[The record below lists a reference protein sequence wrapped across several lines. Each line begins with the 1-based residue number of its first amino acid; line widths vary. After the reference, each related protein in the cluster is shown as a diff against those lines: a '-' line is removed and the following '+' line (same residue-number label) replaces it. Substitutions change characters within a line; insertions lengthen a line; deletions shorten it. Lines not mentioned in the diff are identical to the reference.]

1 MKVDARDS
9 HGATPALSKT
19 ASVTRFAV
27 IGVVVSCSIG
37 AFAYAGGWLSSDRTT
52 QRKIVAALQDVNGSH
67 PGFRR
72 AHAKGVCATG
82 WFDGN
87 GNAAALSTATLFA
100 RGRVPVIGRFAFASG
115 MPFVADE
122 PKGVRSLA
130 LRFRPPGADEW
141 RTGMIDIPV
150 FPFKSAQEFY
160 EQSLAS
166 KPDART
172 GKPDPS
178 NMKLFVANHP
188 DFAGAVAL
196 IGKRTVSSGFADDT
210 FNSLNTFRF
219 VNAIGVSTP
228 VRWSAVPV
236 QPLAAIEGAVSSGDT
251 NGVFD
256 ALIAQVAHH
265 PVQWRLLITVGQPGD
280 ATNDPTVPW
289 PTNRQHIDAGTLT
302 IDKLS
307 SEDGGPCVDVSYDP
321 MVLPAGI
328 EPSDDPIPSAR
339 SSAYARSF
347 TLREEERATK
357 PRSAVTSQEVA
368 SGGKS

>member
-9 HGATPALSKT
+9 DGVLPALSKT
-19 ASVTRFAV
+19 ALVTRFAV
-27 IGVVVSCSIG
+27 IGVVVLCSVG
-37 AFAYAGGWLSSDRTT
+37 AFAYAGGWLSPDRTT
-52 QRKIVAALQDVNGSH
+52 QARIVAALQDVNGSH

-72 AHAKGVCATG
+72 AHAKGICATG
-82 WFDGN
+82 WFDAN
-87 GNAAALSTATLFA
+87 GNAASLSKATLFA
-100 RGRVPVIGRFAFASG
+100 GGRVPVIGRFAFASG
-115 MPFVADE
+115 MPFVADQA
-122 PKGVRSLA
+122 KGVRSLA
-130 LRFRPPGADEW
+130 LRFRPPGAEEW

-150 FPFKSAQEFY
+150 FPFKSAQAFY
-160 EQSLAS
+160 EQALAS

-178 NMKLFVANHP
+178 KMQVFAATHP
-188 DFAGAVAL
+188 ESVTALTL
-196 IGKRTVSSGFADDT
+196 IGKRSVSSGFADDT

-219 VNAIGVSTP
+219 VSAAGVSTP

-236 QPLAAIEGAVSSGDT
+236 QPLAATVEAASTGDE

-280 ATNDPTVPW
+280 PTNDPTVPW
-289 PTNRQHIDAGTLT
+289 SINRQHIDAGTVT
-302 IDKLS
+302 INKLS
-307 SEDGGPCVDVSYDP
+307 SEDGGPCVDVTYDP

-347 TLREEERATK
+347 ILRQEERAAK
-357 PRSAVTSQEVA
+357 PRSAVTPQEIV